1 MKLQDLLVE
10 TPYVEETRGNL
21 EVEIEAVTSSSKEK
35 TRNGL
40 FFCIVGAQ
48 FDAHDYAWEAVEN
61 GCVALIVEHF
71 VELPVPQI
79 RVSDGRAAMARMA
92 DTFFGHPSRQMR
104 MVGITGTKGKTTTT
118 YLLKSIFEK
127 AGYKC
132 GIIGSTGSVIGNRHL
147 DGKLTTPDPIDLQKT
162 LRLMLDEG
170 VQVVCME
177 VSAHAIDMSRLDGMT
192 FEVGCYT
199 NLSQDHLDYFYTMDR
214 YFETKKQFF
223 TSGMVRNAAL
233 NADDERALKIRQD
246 LQIPFI
252 TFGICVD
259 ADVFARDIEI
269 TEEGVHFTI
278 QMHGMHDIAVRM
290 RMTGMFNVYNALA
303 ATSCAFIM
311 GIETEKIKAGLE
323 SVTRVP
329 GRIEMLQTGTPY
341 KVILDYSHSPDAL
354 ENILKTVRQFARNRV
369 IALFG
374 CGGDRDK
381 GKRPMM
387 GEIGGRLADH
397 CILTS
402 DNPRTEN
409 PMVILAAIE
418 KGIKPTGKSYEVIE
432 NRREAIR
439 HALEMAQDGDVI
451 VLAGK
456 GHETYQEIMGVKR
469 PFDEKV
475 IVSELLLEIKQRGK
489 DPKQNGES
497 SCTE

>member
-1 MKLQDLLVE
+1 MKLRELIQDL
-10 TPYVEETRGNL
+10 PYLLDTRGNL
-21 EVEIEAVTSSSKEK
+21 DTDIDEITSSSKEK
-35 TRNGL
+35 TQSGL
-40 FFCIVGAQ
+40 FFCIVGAR

-61 GCVALIVEHF
+61 GCVALMVERF
-71 VELPVPQI
+71 VELNVPQI
-79 RVSDGRAAMARMA
+79 RVSNGRAAMSRMA
-92 DTFFGHPSRQMR
+92 MAFYGYPSRQMR

-118 YLLKSIFEK
+118 YLFKSIIEK
-127 AGYKC
+127 AGLKC
-132 GIIGSTGSVIGNRHL
+132 GLIGSTGSMIGSRHL
-147 DGKLTTPDPIDLQKT
+147 DGKLTTPDPIDLQRT
-162 LRLMLDEG
+162 LRQMADEG

-177 VSAHAIDMSRLDGMT
+177 VSAHAIDMYRLDGMT

-214 YFETKKQFF
+214 YFETKKRFF
-223 TSGMVRNAAL
+223 TEGMVLNAAV
-233 NADDERALKIRQD
+233 NGDDERAASLTEGMT
-246 LQIPFI
+246 IPYV
-252 TFGICVD
+252 TYGIALN

-269 TEEGVHFTI
+269 TEEGVHFSV
-278 QMHGMHDIAVRM
+278 QMQGMQEQQIAM

-303 ATSCAFIM
+303 ASSCALIL
-311 GIETEKIKAGLE
+311 GIEPERIREGLE
-323 SVTRVP
+323 SVASVP

-341 KVILDYSHSPDAL
+341 KVILDYSHAPDAL
-354 ENILKTVRQFARNRV
+354 RNILKTVRQFTRNRV

-387 GEIGGRLADH
+387 GEIGGKLADY

-418 KGIKPTGKSYEVIE
+418 KGIKPTGGKYEVIE
-432 NRREAIR
+432 NRRDAIR
-439 HALEMAQDGDVI
+439 RALEMAEDGDVI

-475 IVSELLLEIKQRGK
+475 IVSEILLEMRKRDEK
-489 DPKQNGES
+489 
-497 SCTE
+497 T